1 MGWNKAEPSSFSL
14 DIIIKEAEM
23 IHHEDHDELTE
34 QEASGGVKVHAM
46 RYVLG
51 ISLVLAIS
59 ALTLIWVTGGL

>member
-1 MGWNKAEPSSFSL
+1 M